1 MKSLS
6 LRTILVSAAMHC
18 DARSCIDIP
27 SEMRVRNVE
36 PPQRREPF
44 ITTTRA
50 NNSVSLPTSAVSSS
64 VALLV
69 LELRNMSYFLPDILP
84 NTT

>member
-1 MKSLS
+1 
-6 LRTILVSAAMHC
+6 MHC

-27 SEMRVRNVE
+27 SEMQVRTVE
-36 PPQRREPF
+36 PSQRRELF

-50 NNSVSLPTSAVSSS
+50 NNSVSLPTSAVSSP

-69 LELRNMSYFLPDILP
+69 LELRNMSYFLPDVLP